1 MKRTF
6 QITAHIQIEDS
17 DENPAT
23 LEEIS
28 QAAEEM
34 VQLDF
39 DTDAFAEEAQIECIE
54 ISWDT
59 IREVSTK

>member
-6 QITAHIQIEDS
+6 QITAHIQI
-17 DENPAT
+17 ENPAT

-39 DTDAFAEEAQIECIE
+39 DTDVFADSAQIECIE